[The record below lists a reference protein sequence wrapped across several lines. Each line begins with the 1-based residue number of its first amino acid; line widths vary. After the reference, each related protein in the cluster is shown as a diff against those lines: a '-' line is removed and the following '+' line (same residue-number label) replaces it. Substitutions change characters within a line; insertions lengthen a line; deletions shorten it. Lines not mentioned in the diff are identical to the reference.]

1 MTGLLIKDLKLLK
14 SQKSFYTV
22 FIIIAFGM
30 LFTGMAPAAI
40 INYFTML
47 ISMFTLSTI
56 SYDELDNGS
65 AFLFTLPISRKQYVA
80 EKYVFGILT
89 GGGVWCAS
97 VLLWILAG
105 FLKGTAGIPASI
117 FELCLPLF
125 LVLVFLSVMVP
136 LQLKF
141 GMEKSRI
148 VLMMGI
154 GVLFA
159 AGFVL
164 VRTVKDVKA
173 DLLLVSLNWDGL
185 AVVLVI
191 ASLAA
196 AVLSYLISVR
206 IMNQRQF

>member
-14 SQKSFYTV
+14 NQRSFYTV

-30 LFTGMAPAAI
+30 LFTGMTPAAV

-56 SYDELDNGS
+56 SYDEFDNGS
-65 AFLFTLPISRKQYVA
+65 AFLFTLPISRKQYVT

-89 GGGVWCAS
+89 GGAVWCVS
-97 VLLWILAG
+97 VLLLILAG
-105 FLKGTAGIPASI
+105 FLKGTAGLSASI
-117 FELCLPLF
+117 FELCLPLL
-125 LVLVFLSVMVP
+125 LVLIFLSVMVP

-159 AGFVL
+159 AGFLL
-164 VRTVKDVKA
+164 VRAMKDVNTE
-173 DLLLVSLNWDGL
+173 LLWISLNWKGL
-185 AVVLVI
+185 AVLLVM

-206 IMNQRQF
+206 IMNKRQF